1 MKLLTLLYV
10 FCLFYVFIPG
20 NVFKLPIKT
29 SKMNIILIHALLFSV
44 ILSCTYSLVENVR
57 VLEGMSGAHEHDKHE
72 HDEYVKKTDSKK
84 PVEEK
89 KKPGEQPK
97 EPLPQQQMMGK
108 IQKMEERPQQ
118 QVMMENKERPQQP
131 VMMENKKLNA

>member
-44 ILSCTYSLVENVR
+44 VLSCTYSLVENVR
-57 VLEGMSGAHEHDKHE
+57 VLEGMSGAHEHEHE
-72 HDEYVKKTDSKK
+72 HDEYVKKDDVKKDDVKKDDVKPPAPYPVNPIKPAEEPKK
-84 PVEEK
+84 PAEEP
-89 KKPGEQPK
+89 KKPAEEPK
-97 EPLPQQQMMGK
+97 KPLPQSKMMQ
-108 IQKMEERPQQ
+108 IER
-118 QVMMENKERPQQP
+118 M
-131 VMMENKKLNA
+131 

>member
-44 ILSCTYSLVENVR
+44 VLSCTYSLVENVR
-57 VLEGMSGAHEHDKHE
+57 VLEGMSGAHEHEHE
-72 HDEYVKKTDSKK
+72 HDEYVKKDDVKKDDVKKDDVKPPASFPVNPIKPAEEPKK
-84 PVEEK
+84 PAEEP
-89 KKPGEQPK
+89 KKPAEEPK
-97 EPLPQQQMMGK
+97 KPLPQSKMMQ
-108 IQKMEERPQQ
+108 IER
-118 QVMMENKERPQQP
+118 M
-131 VMMENKKLNA
+131 

>member
-44 ILSCTYSLVENVR
+44 ILSCTYGLVENVR
-57 VLEGMSGAHEHDKHE
+57 VLEGMSGAHEHEHEHE
-72 HDEYVKKTDSKK
+72 HDEYVKKNDSKK
-84 PVEEK
+84 PVEEQ
-89 KKPGEQPK
+89 KKPVEEQKKPVEKPK
-97 EPLPQQQMMGK
+97 EPLPQQQMMEK
-108 IQKMEERPQQ
+108 IQKIQERPQQ
-118 QVMMENKERPQQP
+118 QVMMENKKR
-131 VMMENKKLNA
+131 NA

>member
-44 ILSCTYSLVENVR
+44 VLSCTYSLVENVR
-57 VLEGMSGAHEHDKHE
+57 VVEGMSGAHT
-72 HDEYVKKTDSKK
+72 HDEKDIKKTESKEPVVEK
-84 PVEEK
+84 EIPKDLKEPVEKPKDPK
-89 KKPGEQPK
+89 K
-97 EPLPQQQMMGK
+97 PLPQSKMMQM
-108 IQKMEERPQQ
+108 ER
-118 QVMMENKERPQQP
+118 M
-131 VMMENKKLNA
+131 

>member
-44 ILSCTYSLVENVR
+44 ILSCTYGLVENVQL
-57 VLEGMSGAHEHDKHE
+57 VEGMSGAHT
-72 HDEYVKKTDSKK
+72 HDEKDIKKTESKD
-84 PVEEK
+84 
-89 KKPGEQPK
+89 PK
-97 EPLPQQQMMGK
+97 EPVVEKEIPKDPKEPVEKPKDPKEPNFEKEMMP
-108 IQKMEERPQQ
+108 RF
-118 QVMMENKERPQQP
+118 
-131 VMMENKKLNA
+131 

>member
-44 ILSCTYSLVENVR
+44 ILSCTYGLVENVR
-57 VLEGMSGAHEHDKHE
+57 VLEGMSGAHEHKHE
-72 HDEYVKKTDSKK
+72 HDEYVKKNDSKK
-84 PVEEK
+84 PVEEQNKHIEEQK
-89 KKPGEQPK
+89 KRVEKPK
-97 EPLPQQQMMGK
+97 EPLPQQQVMEK
-108 IQKMEERPQQ
+108 IQERPQQ
-118 QVMMENKERPQQP
+118 QVMMDNKKRQVQQQ
-131 VMMENKKLNA
+131 MMEKP

>member
-44 ILSCTYSLVENVR
+44 VLSCTYGLVENVR
-57 VLEGMSGAHEHDKHE
+57 VLEGYRRRARLQESMRVRTQEGMSGAHT
-72 HDEYVKKTDSKK
+72 HDEKDIKKTESKD
-84 PVEEK
+84 
-89 KKPGEQPK
+89 PK
-97 EPLPQQQMMGK
+97 EPVVEKEIPKDPKEPVEKPKDPKEPNFEKEMMP
-108 IQKMEERPQQ
+108 RF
-118 QVMMENKERPQQP
+118 
-131 VMMENKKLNA
+131 

>member
-44 ILSCTYSLVENVR
+44 VLSCTYSLVENVR
-57 VLEGMSGAHEHDKHE
+57 VLEGMSGAHEHEHE
-72 HDEYVKKTDSKK
+72 HDEYVKKDDVKK
-84 PVEEK
+84 DDVKPPAPYPVNPIKPAEEPK
-89 KKPGEQPK
+89 K
-97 EPLPQQQMMGK
+97 PLPQQQMMQRMQR
-108 IQKMEERPQQ
+108 IEERPQ
-118 QVMMENKERPQQP
+118 
-131 VMMENKKLNA
+131 

>member
-44 ILSCTYSLVENVR
+44 ILSCTYGLVENVR
-57 VLEGMSGAHEHDKHE
+57 VLEGMSGADEN
-72 HDEYVKKTDSKK
+72 DEYVKKTT
-84 PVEEK
+84 
-89 KKPGEQPK
+89 Q
-97 EPLPQQQMMGK
+97 K
-108 IQKMEERPQQ
+108 IQERPQE
-118 QVMMENKERPQQP
+118 QVMMDNKKRKVLQQQ
-131 VMMENKKLNA
+131 MMENKKRNA